1 MSTCLQ
7 KWQSNTR
14 AMPRE
19 ELKRVHGPVAA
30 GNRRERFQKSVSYI
44 YIKSENWEIN
54 LPKNKEETIV
64 PISLFDE

>member
-44 YIKSENWEIN
+44 YIYKIRELGDQSSE
-54 LPKNKEETIV
+54 K
-64 PISLFDE
+64 

>member
-1 MSTCLQ
+1 MLAKMAIEYARDAERRTE
-7 KWQSNTR
+7 TR
-14 AMPRE
+14 TRS
-19 ELKRVHGPVAA
+19 GA
-30 GNRRERFQKSVSYI
+30 GNRRERFQKSVSYIYI